1 MDASAVTLPEHLDVL
16 VVGAGV
22 SGIGLAHHL
31 QQRHPQRTFAL
42 LEARGALGGTW
53 DLFRFPG
60 IRSDSDLH
68 TFGYAFKPWRDK
80 RAIADGSSILA
91 YLDETARERGIDER
105 IRFHHRV
112 LGASWS
118 APDARWT
125 VEVERTDTGERLQ
138 LTAGWLFSA
147 CGYYRYDHGFE
158 PPLPGVERF
167 GGRVVHPQ
175 HWPADLD
182 HAGLRVL
189 VIGSGSTA
197 ITMVPAMAETAAH
210 VTMLQRSPSYVLSL
224 PSRDP
229 LANGLRRVIG
239 EERAYAITR
248 RKNIWLQT
256 AIYRLAKRRPRLVRR
271 ILTGLATR
279 QLPSGYAV
287 DPHFT
292 PRYDPWDQRLCIVPD
307 GDLFRAISKG
317 RASVV
322 TGTINTFTE
331 RGVRLASGEELEA
344 DVVVTATG
352 LELLAIGGM
361 ALTVDGREV
370 RVPETIAYKGAML
383 SGVPN
388 FAFAVGYI
396 NASWTLKVD
405 LVCEWLCRVLA
416 HMDATGAACA
426 VPVPADPGMPTRPL
440 LDISSGYVQRALHA
454 FPRQGDQPPWR
465 VAMSYAEDVAVL
477 RDAPVAD
484 GVLRFGAS
492 NSDAPAAA
500 PAGASSSIR
509 ANVAASS

>member
-1 MDASAVTLPEHLDVL
+1 MAAPPVTLPEHLDVL
-16 VVGAGV
+16 IVGAGV

-68 TFGYAFKPWRDK
+68 TFGYAFKPWRDD
-80 RAIADGSSILA
+80 RAIADGTSILA
-91 YLDETARERGIDER
+91 YLEETARERGIDEL
-105 IRFHHRV
+105 IRLHHRV
-112 LGASWS
+112 VAASWS
-118 APDARWT
+118 GADARWT
-125 VEVERTDTGERLQ
+125 VEVERTDTGERLR

-147 CGYYRYDHGFE
+147 CGYYRYDRGFE
-158 PPLPGVERF
+158 PPFDGIERF

-189 VIGSGSTA
+189 VIGSGATA
-197 ITMVPAMAETAAH
+197 VTMVPAMAQTAAH

-256 AIYRLAKRRPRLVRR
+256 GIYKLAKRRPRFMRR
-271 ILTGLATR
+271 ALTALATR

-322 TGTINTFTE
+322 TGTIDAFTE

-344 DVVVTATG
+344 DVIVTATG
-352 LELLAIGGM
+352 LELLALGGM
-361 ALTVDGREV
+361 ALTVDGHEV
-370 RVPETIAYKGAML
+370 RVPETIAYKGTML

-388 FAFAVGYI
+388 FSFAVGYI

-405 LVCEWLCRVLA
+405 LVCAWLCRVLA
-416 HMDATGAACA
+416 HMDATGSDTAM
-426 VPVPADPGMPTRPL
+426 PVAADPGMALRPF
-440 LDISSGYVQRALHA
+440 LDFAAGYVQRALHV
-454 FPRQGDQPPWR
+454 FPKQGEHPPWR
-465 VAMSYAEDVAVL
+465 VAMSYAEDVAMLRDGVVDDGVL
-477 RDAPVAD
+477 HFSRRDAPVA
-484 GVLRFGAS
+484 AAAE
-492 NSDAPAAA
+492 DAPPAA
-500 PAGASSSIR
+500 
-509 ANVAASS
+509 VA